1 MRIVALCFL
10 VRPMRRNFSI
20 PKLPDPQIFTN
31 RKEAD
36 SRTDSAQEA
45 QKKER
50 VARCQPEADHVA
62 QIRKDIL
69 AIQQ

>member
-10 VRPMRRNFSI
+10 VWPMRRNFSI

-36 SRTDSAQEA
+36 SKHIAPRRPRRRSEWHAASQRLTMLRRSG
-45 QKKER
+45 K
-50 VARCQPEADHVA
+50 
-62 QIRKDIL
+62 IF
-69 AIQQ
+69 

>member
-10 VRPMRRNFSI
+10 VRPMRRHVSI
-20 PKLPDPQIFTN
+20 PKLPDPQIFLTG
-31 RKEAD
+31 KKLTQEQIAP
-36 SRTDSAQEA
+36 QEA

-50 VARCQPEADHVA
+50 VARGKPQAGHLA
-62 QIRKDIL
+62 QIQKEIL